1 MSLNAD
7 PELLQDF
14 LIEAGELLDG
24 LDEQLIEL
32 ERTPDDRDLLNA
44 VFRGFHTIKG
54 GAGFLELHPLV
65 EVCHRAEDVFNLLR
79 NGERGV
85 DAQLMDVMLRVL
97 DTLKSMFAALH
108 EGEMP
113 ESADPDLLRNLE
125 ALMSPPAPEV
135 SAEASAPAGG
145 VAEPEATPAEVT
157 PEEVTPEEVTPE
169 EVTPAETI
177 PAQATPSAE
186 AVSEAAQSGLID
198 EDEFEHLLDSMY
210 GKGQGPSTV
219 AAGGGSVS
227 APSVEK
233 PMEDEGEDDLIT
245 EEEFEKLLDDL
256 YGAGQGPSSAER
268 ASAAPVAAAPSAA
281 TSGDLITEE
290 EFDKL
295 LDSLYGEGKGPSA
308 MGAPTPP
315 TPAVASSAKAAPS
328 AESTRSESPKPP
340 PAEKPAKAAP
350 SAEPTRSESPKAL
363 PAEKPETTVR
373 VDTERLD
380 AIMNLVGELV
390 LVRNRLNTLRAGF
403 KDEDAAQAIA
413 RLDAVTS
420 DLQAAVMKTRMQ
432 PIKKVFGRFPR
443 VVRDVARVLG
453 KQVELVLEGEETD
466 LDKNLV
472 EALADPLVHLVRN
485 AVDHGIEM
493 PDTRVAQGKPPVGT
507 VVLSASQE
515 GDHILLTIRDDGAGM
530 DPEKLRRKAVEKG
543 LLEPEVAMRLSP
555 RECFDLIFMPGFSTK
570 EQISDISGRG
580 VGMDVVKTSIAK
592 LSGSIVI
599 DSSPGQGTVISIKV
613 PLTLAI
619 LPTLMVVVNGRKYA
633 IPLGNVSEI
642 FEMEGKSTNVVDGQR
657 TITVRNRA
665 LPLFDLR
672 QWMAIPGE
680 DVRQDESETQ
690 IVMLQVGAQ
699 TVGLIVDRVL
709 GQEEVVIKPLG
720 DLLHG
725 LPGFAGATIT
735 GDGNIALI
743 FDLAGL
749 LKKYGHRRN
758 ERLVA

>member
-32 ERTPDDRDLLNA
+32 ERTPDDRALLNA

-97 DTLKSMFAALH
+97 DTLKSMFAALR

-113 ESADPDLLRNLE
+113 EHADAGLLRDLE
-125 ALMSPPAPEV
+125 ALMAPAASPV
-135 SAEASAPAGG
+135 MAEASSPELIEPAVEPETEVAPA
-145 VAEPEATPAEVT
+145 A
-157 PEEVTPEEVTPE
+157 
-169 EVTPAETI
+169 
-177 PAQATPSAE
+177 AE
-186 AVSEAAQSGLID
+186 AGNETSQADLIG
-198 EDEFEHLLDSMY
+198 EDEFEQLLDSMY
-210 GKGQGPSTV
+210 GQGQGPST
-219 AAGGGSVS
+219 AAVGGAPS
-227 APSVEK
+227 APSSGSGK
-233 PMEDEGEDDLIT
+233 TGGAADDLIT
-245 EEEFEKLLDDL
+245 ED
-256 YGAGQGPSSAER
+256 
-268 ASAAPVAAAPSAA
+268 
-281 TSGDLITEE
+281 

-308 MGAPTPP
+308 PGVAAPAAAASPASDLITEDEFDKLLDSLYGEGKGPSAKGVAMPP
-315 TPAVASSAKAAPS
+315 ALAVPPSSKAAPS
-328 AESTRSESPKPP
+328 SEPARSEAPKAP
-340 PAEKPAKAAP
+340 PAEKP
-350 SAEPTRSESPKAL
+350 ES
-363 PAEKPETTVR
+363 TVR

-390 LVRNRLNTLRAGF
+390 LVRNRLNTLKAGF
-403 KDEDAAQAIA
+403 KDESAAQAIA
-413 RLDAVTS
+413 SLDTVTS

-443 VVRDVARVLG
+443 VVRDVARMLG

-493 PDTRVAQGKPPVGT
+493 PDARVAQGKPRVGT

-530 DPEKLRRKAVEKG
+530 DPDKLRRKAVEKG
-543 LLEPEVAMRLSP
+543 LLEPEVAVRLSP

-599 DSSPGQGTVISIKV
+599 DSSPGQGMLISIKV

-619 LPTLMVVVNGRKYA
+619 LPTLMVVVNERKYA
-633 IPLGNVSEI
+633 MPLGNVSEI
-642 FEMEGKSTNVVDGQR
+642 FEMEGKSTNIVDGQR

-680 DVRQDESETQ
+680 AVRQDESEAQ

-749 LKKYGHRRN
+749 LKKYGHRRG

>member
-32 ERTPDDRDLLNA
+32 ERTPDDRALLNA

-79 NGERGV
+79 NGERSV

-97 DTLKSMFAALH
+97 DTLKSMFVALR

-113 ESADPDLLRNLE
+113 DHADAGLLRDLE
-125 ALMSPPAPEV
+125 ALISPA
-135 SAEASAPAGG
+135 APA
-145 VAEPEATPAEVT
+145 VMADASSQEAIEPAESVEEPEMEMAQATPAEAGH
-157 PEEVTPEEVTPE
+157 E
-169 EVTPAETI
+169 AS
-177 PAQATPSAE
+177 QAD
-186 AVSEAAQSGLID
+186 LIG
-198 EDEFEHLLDSMY
+198 EDEFEQLLDSMY

-219 AAGGGSVS
+219 PEGGMAS
-227 APSVEK
+227 APSSGTAK
-233 PMEDEGEDDLIT
+233 AD
-245 EEEFEKLLDDL
+245 
-256 YGAGQGPSSAER
+256 GA
-268 ASAAPVAAAPSAA
+268 V
-281 TSGDLITEE
+281 GDLITED
-290 EFDKL
+290 EFEKL

-308 MGAPTPP
+308 KDVPAPSAQTSAAASDLITEDEFDRLLDDLYGEGKGPSAKDAPTPP
-315 TPAVASSAKAAPS
+315 ALAVPPSAKAVPPS
-328 AESTRSESPKPP
+328 EPVRSVP
-340 PAEKPAKAAP
+340 
-350 SAEPTRSESPKAL
+350 PKA
-363 PAEKPETTVR
+363 PPTEKPESTVR

-390 LVRNRLNTLRAGF
+390 LVRNRLNTLKAGF

-413 RLDAVTS
+413 SLDAVTS

-443 VVRDVARVLG
+443 VVRDVARALG
-453 KQVELVLEGEETD
+453 KEVELVLEGEETD

-493 PDTRVAQGKPPVGT
+493 PDARVAQGKPRVGT

-530 DPEKLRRKAVEKG
+530 DPDKLRRKAVEKG
-543 LLEPEVAMRLSP
+543 LLEPEVAARLSP

-592 LSGSIVI
+592 LSGSITI
-599 DSSPGQGTVISIKV
+599 DSSPGQGTLISIKV

-619 LPTLMVVVNGRKYA
+619 LPTLMVVVNERKYA
-633 IPLGNVSEI
+633 MPLGNVSEI
-642 FEMEGKSTNVVDGQR
+642 FEMEGKSTNIVDGQR

-680 DVRQDESETQ
+680 AVSQDDNEAQ

-743 FDLAGL
+743 LDLAGL
-749 LKKYGHRRN
+749 LKTYGQRRG

>member
-32 ERTPDDRDLLNA
+32 ERTPDDRALLNA

-97 DTLKSMFAALH
+97 DTLKSMFVALR
-108 EGEMP
+108 EGDMP
-113 ESADPDLLRNLE
+113 DHADAGLLRDLE
-125 ALMSPPAPEV
+125 ALM
-135 SAEASAPAGG
+135 APAAPA
-145 VAEPEATPAEVT
+145 VMADASSPKAIEPAEIVVEPETEMAQATPAEAGN
-157 PEEVTPEEVTPE
+157 E
-169 EVTPAETI
+169 AS
-177 PAQATPSAE
+177 QAD
-186 AVSEAAQSGLID
+186 LIG
-198 EDEFEHLLDSMY
+198 EDEFEQLLDSMY
-210 GKGQGPSTV
+210 GQGQGPSTA
-219 AAGGGSVS
+219 AAGGMAS
-227 APSVEK
+227 APSSGTAKADGAV
-233 PMEDEGEDDLIT
+233 GDLIT
-245 EEEFEKLLDDL
+245 EDEFEKLLDSL
-256 YGAGQGPSSAER
+256 YGEGKGPSAKD
-268 ASAAPVAAAPSAA
+268 APAPSAQ
-281 TSGDLITEE
+281 TSSAASDLITED

-308 MGAPTPP
+308 QGAATPP
-315 TPAVASSAKAAPS
+315 ALAATPSAKAVPS
-328 AESTRSESPKPP
+328 SEPVRSDSPKAP
-340 PAEKPAKAAP
+340 PAEKP
-350 SAEPTRSESPKAL
+350 ES
-363 PAEKPETTVR
+363 TVR

-390 LVRNRLNTLRAGF
+390 LVRNRLNTLKAGF
-403 KDEDAAQAIA
+403 KDEGAAQAIA
-413 RLDAVTS
+413 SLDTVTS

-443 VVRDVARVLG
+443 VVRDVARMLG

-493 PDTRVAQGKPPVGT
+493 PDARVAQGKPRVGT

-530 DPEKLRRKAVEKG
+530 DPDKLRRKAVEKG
-543 LLEPEVAMRLSP
+543 LLEPEVAVRLSP

-599 DSSPGQGTVISIKV
+599 DSSPGQGTLISIKV

-619 LPTLMVVVNGRKYA
+619 LPTLMVVVNERKYA
-633 IPLGNVSEI
+633 MPLGNVSEI
-642 FEMEGKSTNVVDGQR
+642 FEMEGKSTNIVDGQR

-680 DVRQDESETQ
+680 AVRQDESEAQ
-690 IVMLQVGAQ
+690 IVMLQVGTQ

-749 LKKYGHRRN
+749 LKKYGHRRG

>member
-14 LIEAGELLDG
+14 LIEAGELLDS

-32 ERTPDDRDLLNA
+32 ERTPDDRALLNA

-97 DTLKSMFAALH
+97 DTLKSMFLALRK
-108 EGEMP
+108 GNMP
-113 ESADPDLLRNLE
+113 DHADAGLLRDLE
-125 ALMSPPAPEV
+125 ALM
-135 SAEASAPAGG
+135 APAAPA
-145 VAEPEATPAEVT
+145 VMADASSPEAIEPVEIVEEPKTEMAQATPAEAGH
-157 PEEVTPEEVTPE
+157 E
-169 EVTPAETI
+169 AS
-177 PAQATPSAE
+177 QAD
-186 AVSEAAQSGLID
+186 LIS
-198 EDEFEHLLDSMY
+198 EDEFEQLLDSMY
-210 GKGQGPSTV
+210 GQGQGPST
-219 AAGGGSVS
+219 ATARGMDS
-227 APSVEK
+227 APSSGTAKADGVV
-233 PMEDEGEDDLIT
+233 GDLIT
-245 EEEFEKLLDDL
+245 EDEFEKLLDSL
-256 YGAGQGPSSAER
+256 YGEGKGPSAKD
-268 ASAAPVAAAPSAA
+268 APAPSAQT
-281 TSGDLITEE
+281 TSAASALITEG

-308 MGAPTPP
+308 PGAATPP
-315 TPAVASSAKAAPS
+315 ALAATPSAKAVPS
-328 AESTRSESPKPP
+328 SEPARSNSPRTDSPRTDSPKL
-340 PAEKPAKAAP
+340 P
-350 SAEPTRSESPKAL
+350 SV
-363 PAEKPETTVR
+363 EKPESTVR

-390 LVRNRLNTLRAGF
+390 LVRNRLNTLKAGF
-403 KDEDAAQAIA
+403 KDEGAAQAIA
-413 RLDAVTS
+413 RLDTVTS

-443 VVRDVARVLG
+443 VVRDVARMLG
-453 KQVELVLEGEETD
+453 KEVDLVLEGEETD

-472 EALADPLVHLVRN
+472 DALADPLVHLVRN

-493 PDTRVAQGKPPVGT
+493 PDVRVAQGKPRVGT

-530 DPEKLRRKAVEKG
+530 DPDKLRRKAVEKG
-543 LLEPEVAMRLSP
+543 LLDPEAAKRLSP
-555 RECFDLIFMPGFSTK
+555 RECFDLIFLPGFSTK
-570 EQISDISGRG
+570 EQITDISGRG
-580 VGMDVVKTSIAK
+580 VGMDVVKTSITK
-592 LSGSIVI
+592 LSGSIII
-599 DSSPGQGTVISIKV
+599 DSSPGQGTLISIKV

-619 LPTLMVVVNGRKYA
+619 LPTLMVVVNERKYA

-642 FEMEGKSTNVVDGQR
+642 FEMEGKSTNIVDGQR

-680 DVRQDESETQ
+680 AVRQDESEAQ

-699 TVGLIVDRVL
+699 TVCLIVDRVL
-709 GQEEVVIKPLG
+709 GQEEIVIKPLG

-749 LKKYGHRRN
+749 LKKYGHRRG

>member
-32 ERTPDDRDLLNA
+32 ERTPDDRALLNA

-97 DTLKSMFAALH
+97 DTLKSMFTALR

-113 ESADPDLLRNLE
+113 EHADAGLLRNLE
-125 ALMSPPAPEV
+125 ALMSPAAPEV
-135 SAEASAPAGG
+135 IAEASEPAGI
-145 VAEPEATPAEVT
+145 VAEPETEM
-157 PEEVTPEEVTPE
+157 
-169 EVTPAETI
+169 
-177 PAQATPSAE
+177 AQATPPAE
-186 AVSEAAQSGLID
+186 AVSEASQSDLIG

-210 GKGQGPSTV
+210 EQGQGPSTA
-219 AAGGGSVS
+219 AAGGSAS
-227 APSVEK
+227 APSSEK
-233 PMEDEGEDDLIT
+233 PREGGAAGDLIT
-245 EEEFEKLLDDL
+245 EDEFEKLLDNL
-256 YGAGQGPSSAER
+256 YGEGQGPSTSGR
-268 ASAAPVAAAPSAA
+268 VSAAPVAAAPSAA
-281 TSGDLITEE
+281 ASDLITED

-315 TPAVASSAKAAPS
+315 ALAAASS
-328 AESTRSESPKPP
+328 T
-340 PAEKPAKAAP
+340 KAAP
-350 SAEPTRSESPKAL
+350 SAEPARSESPKAP
-363 PAEKPETTVR
+363 PAEKPESTVR

-390 LVRNRLNTLRAGF
+390 LVRNRLNTLKAGF
-403 KDEDAAQAIA
+403 KDEGAAQAIA
-413 RLDAVTS
+413 SLDTVTS

-443 VVRDVARVLG
+443 VVRDVARMLG

-493 PDTRVAQGKPPVGT
+493 PDVRVAQGKPRVGT

-530 DPEKLRRKAVEKG
+530 DPDKLRRKAVEKG
-543 LLEPEVAMRLSP
+543 LLEPEAAVRLSP

-570 EQISDISGRG
+570 DQISDISGRG

-619 LPTLMVVVNGRKYA
+619 LPTLMVVVNERKYA
-633 IPLGNVSEI
+633 MPLGNVSEI

-680 DVRQDESETQ
+680 DVRQDESEAQ

-749 LKKYGHRRN
+749 LKEYGHRRS

>member
-32 ERTPDDRDLLNA
+32 ERTPDDRALLNA

-97 DTLKSMFAALH
+97 DTLKSMFVALR
-108 EGEMP
+108 EGDMP
-113 ESADPDLLRNLE
+113 DHADAGLLRDLE
-125 ALMSPPAPEV
+125 ALMSPA
-135 SAEASAPAGG
+135 APA
-145 VAEPEATPAEVT
+145 VMADAISPEAIEPAEIVVEPETEMAQATPAEAGN
-157 PEEVTPEEVTPE
+157 E
-169 EVTPAETI
+169 AS
-177 PAQATPSAE
+177 QAD
-186 AVSEAAQSGLID
+186 LIG
-198 EDEFEHLLDSMY
+198 EDEFEQLLDSMY
-210 GKGQGPSTV
+210 GQGQGPSTA
-219 AAGGGSVS
+219 AAGGMAS
-227 APSVEK
+227 APSSGTAK
-233 PMEDEGEDDLIT
+233 ADGAAGDLIT
-245 EEEFEKLLDDL
+245 EDEFEKLLDSL
-256 YGAGQGPSSAER
+256 YGEGKGPSAKD
-268 ASAAPVAAAPSAA
+268 APAPSAQ
-281 TSGDLITEE
+281 TSAAASDLITEG

-308 MGAPTPP
+308 LGAATPP
-315 TPAVASSAKAAPS
+315 ALAATPSAKAVPS
-328 AESTRSESPKPP
+328 SEPVRSDSPKAP
-340 PAEKPAKAAP
+340 PAEKP
-350 SAEPTRSESPKAL
+350 ES
-363 PAEKPETTVR
+363 TVR

-390 LVRNRLNTLRAGF
+390 LVRNRLNTLKAGF
-403 KDEDAAQAIA
+403 KDEGAAQAIA
-413 RLDAVTS
+413 SLDTVTS

-443 VVRDVARVLG
+443 VVRDVARMLG

-493 PDTRVAQGKPPVGT
+493 PDARVAQGKPRVGT

-530 DPEKLRRKAVEKG
+530 DPDKLRRKAVEKG
-543 LLEPEVAMRLSP
+543 LLEPEAAVRLSP

-580 VGMDVVKTSIAK
+580 VGMDVVKTSIVK
-592 LSGSIVI
+592 LSGSISI
-599 DSSPGQGTVISIKV
+599 DSSPGQGMLISIKV

-619 LPTLMVVVNGRKYA
+619 LPTLMVVVNERKYA
-633 IPLGNVSEI
+633 MPLGNVSEI
-642 FEMEGKSTNVVDGQR
+642 FEMEGKSTNIVDGQR

-680 DVRQDESETQ
+680 AVRQDESEAQ

-749 LKKYGHRRN
+749 LKKYGHRRG